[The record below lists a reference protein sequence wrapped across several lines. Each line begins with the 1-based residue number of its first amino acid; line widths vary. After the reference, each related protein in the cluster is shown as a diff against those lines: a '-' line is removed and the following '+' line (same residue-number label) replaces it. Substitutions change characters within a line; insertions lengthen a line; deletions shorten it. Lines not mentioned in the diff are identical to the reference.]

1 MVWGCQWQH
10 TVALSHCLHLLLQ
23 YVEISVWFL
32 VHLRIKEQRSAKT
45 RSEYMYP
52 FHPQYPH
59 TNSPDWCPYTS
70 LNNTLREF
78 GRRSKHFLLGDH
90 IINSHNHFSW
100 QHMDIV
106 RGKLMLVTPTCNPD
120 TSTYTWTVKW
130 VHESFL
136 GYHQA
141 KRACLNGGGG
151 PQVTRSGGVTRQS
164 IYFLILIWSRLR
176 DR

>member
-32 VHLRIKEQRSAKT
+32 VQLRIKEQRSAKT
-45 RSEYMYP
+45 RSKYMYS

-59 TNSPDWCPYTS
+59 TNSPDWSPYTS
-70 LNNTLREF
+70 LNNKLREF
-78 GRRSKHFLLGDH
+78 GLRSKPFLSGDH

-100 QHMDIV
+100 QHMDIA
-106 RGKLMLVTPTCNPD
+106 RRKLMLVTIGAWRGTPTCNPD
-120 TSTYTWTVKW
+120 TSTGTWAVKW

-136 GYHQA
+136 RYHILRP
-141 KRACLNGGGG
+141 KEPVYMEVGDPR
-151 PQVTRSGGVTRQS
+151 QVR
-164 IYFLILIWSRLR
+164 
-176 DR
+176 